1 MGRGKIEI
9 KKIENK
15 SSRQVTFS
23 KRRNGLF
30 KKAEELSVLCACDIA
45 VIVYSSTGRL
55 FKFSNLSMEQ
65 ILDRYNKRDQ
75 KTQEVSTIEHVE
87 HVAEVML
94 EQNPAQSDNLALK
107 EEYTKLQTSYLR
119 MRGQGLDYLSF
130 EELTQLENQLFEGL
144 KLVNCK
150 KDQALKDQIDKSNQQ
165 EQKALTENEKLHKE
179 VEELRQSLRSCCSE
193 SNSSKKRRIDEGCTD
208 KEVDSDNFLRLGLS
222 TTVCCDEK
230 APKIE
235 TTSDESNGQ
244 MESG

>member
-150 KDQALKDQIDKSNQQ
+150 K